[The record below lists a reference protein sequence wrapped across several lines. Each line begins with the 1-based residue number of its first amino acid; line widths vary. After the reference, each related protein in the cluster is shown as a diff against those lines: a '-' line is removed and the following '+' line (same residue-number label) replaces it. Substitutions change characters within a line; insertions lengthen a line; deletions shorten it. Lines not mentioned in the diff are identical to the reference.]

1 MKEVYEVTEKD
12 GTWRALFVISR
23 ALKEDQAS
31 DETASVKFLHLP
43 WTSQWKR
50 TRRGQVYDRGWL
62 LWKAPR
68 EKQGWDAILKPK
80 VLQICNVSVNE
91 SPQGQ

>member
-1 MKEVYEVTEKD
+1 MKEVCEVTEKD
-12 GTWRALFVISR
+12 GTWGALFVSWG

-31 DETASVKFLHLP
+31 DETASVKFLDLP
-43 WTSQWKR
+43 WTSHER
-50 TRRGQVYDRGWL
+50 TRRGRVYDWAGL

-68 EKQGWDAILKPK
+68 EKQGWDPIVKPK
-80 VLQICNVSVNE
+80 VLQICDVSVNE

>member
-31 DETASVKFLHLP
+31 DETASLKFFSLAVDELMKKLGEVRCMTGADYYERHQER
-43 WTSQWKR
+43 SMAEIQF
-50 TRRGQVYDRGWL
+50 
-62 LWKAPR
+62 
-68 EKQGWDAILKPK
+68 
-80 VLQICNVSVNE
+80 
-91 SPQGQ
+91 